1 MMERFKVHPFNKRF
15 IYWIVHFMDPIE
27 DEQKKASSSFI
38 SSIPSDALPTNSNNI
53 MNNRVADAT
62 P

>member
-1 MMERFKVHPFNKRF
+1 MMERFKVHPFNKRL

-27 DEQKKASSSFI
+27 DEPKKAPSSFT
-38 SSIPSDALPTNSNNI
+38 SSIPSDALSTNSNNE
-53 MNNRVADAT
+53 MNNGVADAT